1 MVEQQSSKMLILCGG
16 VVIATVLFLGCGG
29 PPPDSPT
36 VGQSAGA
43 SGEVPSSLVASLAG
57 VDAPAA
63 IHPSLPQSANLE
75 PRAPQSAST
84 AAGPLSAEYGH
95 ATSAPQQAG
104 PQAGAIPIDDPPE
117 ELRPLANLVID
128 HAEEMHAHDL
138 WLDQVLQEV
147 E

>member
-1 MVEQQSSKMLILCGG
+1 MVDQQFSKTLILCGG
-16 VVIATVLFLGCGG
+16 GAIAAVLFLGCGA
-29 PPPDSPT
+29 PSPDSPA
-36 VGQSAGA
+36 VGHSAGP
-43 SGEVPSSLVASLAG
+43 SGEVSSSLVASLAG

-63 IHPSLPQSANLE
+63 IYPSPPQSANLE
-75 PRAPQSAST
+75 RRAPQSASR

-95 ATSAPQQAG
+95 ATSVPQQAG

-117 ELRPLANLVID
+117 ELRPLAKLVID